1 MPHNQPNRNARE
13 AFDDCA
19 ITISSGT
26 NPIHASGHKSKS
38 GNERIV
44 SSAELVTTETSASAG
59 ACAPMDISIGGLGL
73 NASPAAT
80 SCMAGVYQKKLQAFS
95 FPFNRPRISAR
106 IEFWKVSRER

>member
-19 ITISSGT
+19 MTTSSGT

-44 SSAELVTTETSASAG
+44 SNAELVTTETSASMAG
-59 ACAPMDISIGGLGL
+59 LARTDISIAGLGL
-73 NASPAAT
+73 SAPTAAT
-80 SCMAGVYQKKLQAFS
+80 SCMAGAYQMKLPAFS
-95 FPFNRPRISAR
+95 FPLQWPTHFIADRIL
-106 IEFWKVSRER
+106 E